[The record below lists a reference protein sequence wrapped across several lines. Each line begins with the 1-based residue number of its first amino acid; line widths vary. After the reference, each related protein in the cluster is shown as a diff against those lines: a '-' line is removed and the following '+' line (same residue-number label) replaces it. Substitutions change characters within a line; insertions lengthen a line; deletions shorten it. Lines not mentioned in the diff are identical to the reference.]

1 LPIDRFIKGAATMNF
16 GEAIKSGFSNY
27 ATFSGR
33 AARSEF
39 WYWALFAFLVTAAGG
54 IIDRALVESEAGLIG
69 PLISLALL
77 LPGLAVAARRL
88 HDLDRTGW
96 WLLIILTIIG
106 IILLLIWDCLKG
118 TTGPNRFGPDPLA
131 GT

>member
-1 LPIDRFIKGAATMNF
+1 MNF
-16 GEAIKSGFSNY
+16 GEAIKSGFNNY

-39 WYWALFAFLVTAAGG
+39 WYWALFAFLVTSAGG
-54 IIDRALVESEAGLIG
+54 IIDAALIESENGLVA
-69 PLISLALL
+69 PLLSLALL
-77 LPGLAVAARRL
+77 LPGLAVAVRRL

-96 WLLIILTIIG
+96 WVLICLTIVG
-106 IILLLIWDCLKG
+106 IILLIIWDCIKG
-118 TTGPNRFGPDPLA
+118 TAGPNRFGPDPLA